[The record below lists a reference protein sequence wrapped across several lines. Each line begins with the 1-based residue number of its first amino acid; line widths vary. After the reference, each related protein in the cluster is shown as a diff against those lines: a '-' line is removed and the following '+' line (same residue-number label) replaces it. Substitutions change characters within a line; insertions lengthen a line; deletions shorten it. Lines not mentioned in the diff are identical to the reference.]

1 MRCGDVNGGQ
11 QHEKQA
17 IGRKKSHGVKHAQGF
32 AGALI
37 HDQALGLKS
46 GWRNR
51 QALRQ
56 EAALPAAAE
65 TDMEVPMSTP
75 TARQIAARPLVRLW
89 LYAMAALVFCMV
101 IVGGATR
108 LTDSGLSIT
117 EWKPLLGAIPPLT
130 EAAWAEAFAKYK
142 AIPEYQLVNKGMS
155 LAEFEFI
162 YWWEWGH
169 RFLGRI
175 IGLAFLLPFLFFLLT
190 GRIERAQAPRLVVLF
205 ILGGLQGALGW
216 YMVKSGLTERVDVSQ
231 YRLAAHL
238 TLATLIFAAIFWTA
252 LGIGRERA
260 RIFGSISKRAAVLVV
275 LLFIQIA
282 LGGFVAGLDAGMGY
296 NTWPLMDGQFV
307 PAGLMIMEPAWR
319 NLFENAMTVQFTH
332 RMTAYFVV
340 LAVFAHWLIT
350 PLRRR
355 NDDATRRA
363 LHGLMLAVLAQA
375 VFGIWT
381 LLAMVP
387 IHLGLIHQ
395 GGALVVLAFAL
406 AHLHHASLA
415 PQMGVRVG
423 LSPVAD
429 LR

>member
-1 MRCGDVNGGQ
+1 
-11 QHEKQA
+11 
-17 IGRKKSHGVKHAQGF
+17 
-32 AGALI
+32 
-37 HDQALGLKS
+37 
-46 GWRNR
+46 
-51 QALRQ
+51 
-56 EAALPAAAE
+56 
-65 TDMEVPMSTP
+65 MSTP
-75 TARQIAARPLVRLW
+75 TARQIAARPMVRLW

-130 EAAWAEAFAKYK
+130 EAAWLEAFAKYK

-175 IGLAFLLPFLFFLLT
+175 IGLAFLLPFLFFLMT
-190 GRIERAQAPRLVVLF
+190 GRIERAQVPRLVMLF

-216 YMVKSGLTERVDVSQ
+216 YMVMSGLTERVDVSQ

-252 LGIGRERA
+252 LGIGRERPRVFA
-260 RIFGSISKRAAVLVV
+260 AIPRRAMVLLV

-296 NTWPLMDGQFV
+296 NTWPLMDGQFI

-340 LAVFAHWLIT
+340 FAVMAHWWIS

-355 NDDATRRA
+355 GDTAARLA
-363 LHGLMLAVLAQA
+363 LQGLVLAVLAQA
-375 VFGIWT
+375 AFGVWT

-406 AHLHHASLA
+406 AHLHHASLS